1 METSIMAQ
9 AKKAMSLDG
18 SASDQS
24 SIQALANK
32 APCPNDQGSKRT
44 SRAGGIVIEY
54 LLQTAPE
61 FRELTDLRQK
71 GWSNPAGDQFF
82 QKQRQTADNADGQ
95 TVLHFY
101 DMMKKIGR
109 ELHLSTDAFRISGDI
124 WRGRIL
130 DMCMAPGGFLAE
142 ALSVNSGSRA
152 LGFTLPLC
160 KGGHKILLPRNLNF
174 RVKYQ
179 DITMFAADMGVT
191 DIPKEHPDAPNF
203 LPRQLDPRE
212 VFDLVICDGQVLRTH
227 DRAAYREA
235 REARRLT
242 LTQLALGVE
251 HVRHGGTI
259 VALLHKIE
267 AWDTVSLLYTFSK
280 FSSVQVF
287 KPQKFHA
294 KRSSFYMVATNIQSQ
309 HDEAILAIRKWKT
322 LWRLATFGTDEQYGN
337 AVDES
342 ETGVETVLEKF
353 GLELVRLA
361 RDIWNTQARALAK
374 APFIKAQ

>member
-1 METSIMAQ
+1 MAQ

-32 APCPNDQGSKRT
+32 APCPNDQESKR
-44 SRAGGIVIEY
+44 ANGIVIEY

-71 GWSNPAGDQFF
+71 VSNTSEQQSRVGWSNPAGDLFF

-130 DMCMAPGGFLAE
+130 DMCMAPGGF
-142 ALSVNSGSRA
+142 SR
-152 LGFTLPLC
+152 GTQ
-160 KGGHKILLPRNLNF
+160 
-174 RVKYQ
+174 VKYQ

-191 DIPKEHPDAPNF
+191 DIPKEHPDAANF

-227 DRAAYREA
+227 DRAAYREE

-342 ETGVETVLEKF
+342 ETGVEAVLEKF

>member
-1 METSIMAQ
+1 MAQ

-32 APCPNDQGSKRT
+32 APCPNDQESKR
-44 SRAGGIVIEY
+44 ANGIVIEY

-71 GWSNPAGDQFF
+71 VSNTSEQQSRVGWSNPAGDLFF

-142 ALSVNSGSRA
+142 HSISHKSTLMLRIFCRGS
-152 LGFTLPLC
+152 
-160 KGGHKILLPRNLNF
+160 
-174 RVKYQ
+174 
-179 DITMFAADMGVT
+179 
-191 DIPKEHPDAPNF
+191 
-203 LPRQLDPRE
+203 LDPRE

-227 DRAAYREA
+227 DRAAYREE

-342 ETGVETVLEKF
+342 ETGVEAVLEKF
-353 GLELVRLA
+353 GLELHPFGNLA
-361 RDIWNTQARALAK
+361 EQEGFKSGSSNRKSSDDRHSNNR
-374 APFIKAQ
+374 